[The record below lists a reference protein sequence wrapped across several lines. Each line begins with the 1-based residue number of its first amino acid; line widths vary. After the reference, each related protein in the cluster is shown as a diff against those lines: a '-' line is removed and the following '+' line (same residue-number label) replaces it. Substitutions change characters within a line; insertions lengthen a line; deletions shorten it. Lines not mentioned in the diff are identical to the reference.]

1 MKTII
6 LIIIIALLLFSKKI
20 VKKPSVATFVNK
32 DNNDFKYYQKLDHLI
47 TIDETN
53 NDIKYYQNSD
63 HLITSPTI
71 DETNNDNFIKDIH
84 HEMLGRVNE
93 EISEERLNE
102 MQGYEP
108 ELEDNVDF
116 KYREPEFMRM
126 AQPYFT
132 I

>member
-32 DNNDFKYYQKLDHLI
+32 DNNDFKYYQNSNNLI
-47 TIDETN
+47 TI
-53 NDIKYYQNSD
+53 
-63 HLITSPTI
+63 PTI
-71 DETNNDNFIKDIH
+71 DEVNKDNFIKDIH
-84 HEMLGRVNE
+84 HEMLGEINE

-102 MQGYEP
+102 IQGYDQ
-108 ELEDNVDF
+108 ELKDNVDF
-116 KYREPEFMRM
+116 KYREPVFMRM

-132 I
+132 L

>member
-20 VKKPSVATFVNK
+20 KKQLPIATFKNK
-32 DNNDFKYYQKLDHLI
+32 TDTEFKYNQNSNNLI
-47 TIDETN
+47 TI
-53 NDIKYYQNSD
+53 
-63 HLITSPTI
+63 PTI

-84 HEMLGRVNE
+84 HEMLGKVNE
-93 EISEERLNE
+93 EILEERLDL
-102 MQGYEP
+102 MQGYNP

-116 KYREPEFMRM
+116 EYTEPVFMRM

-132 I
+132 M